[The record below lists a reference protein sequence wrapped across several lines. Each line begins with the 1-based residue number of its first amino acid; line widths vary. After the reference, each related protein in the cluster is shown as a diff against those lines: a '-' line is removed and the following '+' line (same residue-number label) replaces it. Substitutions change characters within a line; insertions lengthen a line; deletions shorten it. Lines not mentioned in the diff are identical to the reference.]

1 MSGSRSSITGG
12 VAAVLLLLSSL
23 GCAEEAGVWIEFS
36 QDDETPLSELSQAQL
51 DLMVEEMETGAR
63 QLIVPSDLCM
73 FFAVSLMW
81 MGEEPDAD
89 KCRADFEKC
98 LDDGTMEY
106 NLPDDGWF
114 RTWWFNGC
122 TGTVY
127 DLELCVND
135 SVSELADA
143 YNRLH
148 CEASLELLEAAKD
161 PADPQTCI
169 SLTEDCG
176 FSTGNDTSP
185 DVTVGIAVDRE
196 AADH

>member
-1 MSGSRSSITGG
+1 MSGRRSLMAGRLAT
-12 VAAVLLLLSSL
+12 VLVLLSML
-23 GCAEEAGVWIEFS
+23 GCAEEAGVWIDFS
-36 QDDETPLSELSQAQL
+36 QTDETPLSELSQAQL
-51 DLMVEEMETGAR
+51 DLMVDEMELGAR
-63 QLIVPSDLCM
+63 QLIGPSDLCM

-81 MGEEPDAD
+81 MGDEPDSD

-114 RTWWFNGC
+114 RTWWFNSC

-135 SVSELADA
+135 SVVELAKA
-143 YNRLH
+143 YDRLH
-148 CEASLELLEAAKD
+148 CEASLELLESAKD

-176 FSTGNDTSP
+176 YSTGNDTSP
-185 DVTVGIAVDRE
+185 DVGRGIAVDRE
-196 AADH
+196 APDH